1 MRGAFTVVQVILG
14 VFLMALILLQSKG
27 TGLGSVFGGDNSVFR
42 TRRGVEQVLFNFTI
56 GIATAFLVDSLIVV
70 SKFVA

>member
-56 GIATAFLVDSLIVV
+56 GVSIAFLIDSLIVV
-70 SKFVA
+70 SKFAA